1 MEASTDLEIRR
12 ELERCQAVYDGVR
25 RFVIAAIEA
34 GIHFEEPPIGVQS
47 LFGLAED
54 DRASETSGMTG
65 EGSWEEDHG
74 FHFRVGSG
82 SFSGHGEDPNTQVTR
97 ATAAAAT
104 TTATTADNA
113 SSPHATEADKYAIR
127 ARLFADARPGHSR
140 RRTGSN
146 ASMSVSHSSGSA
158 SGGSRN
164 SGGSTT
170 AASQLQI
177 RSAVPDGIQQR
188 LQQVTFGTMP
198 SAHHRRAHVST
209 SATASSANANPNPN
223 GNGGGVRRG
232 TDAANSGADSRI
244 AASSAVAA
252 AAAMRAAKSLGDLRA
267 RYLQKSNA
275 VDGGAEN
282 ANNSTLTPMLPASGS
297 ARLRP
302 GSQLHPELKAAHRAK
317 VIHGRSTEP
326 AYDEEYRPRANKSS
340 ISSVSSAESS
350 SSNASSSPSHSSSPP
365 SSPPL
370 PSGPCTVLQ
379 VLQALRITQDRILHG
394 TAAFIGA
401 AQYHTRLSHPS
412 SKSYIVSLTREI
424 VDFVRKLLLIAD
436 AVLGNPT
443 IRNGRAREVELAGVY
458 KARLYVEMNR
468 VVDAVRELT
477 SIHSEDSDGGSS
489 ANHGDVDVDEEEKS
503 TALKRAHLTNKCA
516 AELVLALKLCLSFRV
531 AGGSTDRGLL
541 IVIPPEVAI
550 VSRDSSEIGSP
561 ASSFS
566 QISSGT
572 PKQNSLS
579 SLRSSLIIAEGT
591 PKPRLPYGRLN
602 ASAGDIH
609 GSNSRARSQTTL
621 NSSYAH
627 RVNEGNLH
635 KKAVSMMGMNAIYRA
650 QSAAQERQL
659 IGETPAEDEE
669 HLIDS
674 DSLEPSG
681 KLADFMEVDDER
693 DEESDRERYPLLM
706 SEQEFSDGQEDETH
720 EELEN
725 RMTVDYSMHKNLP
738 SEVLVPQSRSRKS
751 IEQVRRSLE
760 QGIKRRPSMN
770 MLEPTTPLDGTEEIV
785 EIEEE
790 EADMD
795 IRSPT
800 EEKEL
805 PQPPVSPLPGHPPRP
820 AHAPPPKPANH
831 DGLVVS
837 NNGNIVFNSE
847 GVVVGATLQALVDR
861 ITPADAFGDTKLA
874 SYFLLT
880 FRLFATPSELVDAI
894 VHRFRNPID
903 NGPTNEEKSPMQST
917 ASLSESQRSHMADVV
932 HLRVLNFMKEW
943 TRGHWYPA
951 RDLDALPKLVSF
963 CKELAASGNPKVVPT
978 AKRMIQTLEE
988 LSAGANA
995 ENALVDRMRS
1005 AGRLRDQ
1012 QANMAST
1019 LATPTTPLSSN
1030 PLNDIPRPEIGK
1042 SVMSQ
1047 LKSRQYTNVSLL
1059 DFSPAEMA
1067 RQLTLLESRL
1077 YCQAPPEEVIES
1089 GMNGKK
1095 TPHVKALITLS
1106 TTITGWVTDW
1116 ILKEGFDLKK
1126 RIAVVKFFLKVGKVC
1141 IFDLMNPDH

>member
-1 MEASTDLEIRR
+1 MSLRSPGSNDGPALACIMDATIDLEVRR

-47 LFGLAED
+47 LFGLSED
-54 DRASETSGMTG
+54 DRASEASGMTG

-74 FHFRVGSG
+74 FHFRVRSG
-82 SFSGHGEDPNTQVTR
+82 SLGHVEDPSGGQ
-97 ATAAAAT
+97 
-104 TTATTADNA
+104 A

-146 ASMSVSHSSGSA
+146 ASMSLSHSSGSA

-170 AASQLQI
+170 GQLQI
-177 RSAVPDGIQQR
+177 RSAAPDGIQQR
-188 LQQVTFGTMP
+188 LQQVTFGILP
-198 SAHHRRAHVST
+198 NGHSRAP
-209 SATASSANANPNPN
+209 ASANTN

-232 TDAANSGADSRI
+232 TDAALSGADSR
-244 AASSAVAA
+244 AASAVAA

-267 RYLQKSNA
+267 RYQQKSGVNGMEAEADDNTNA
-275 VDGGAEN
+275 PV
-282 ANNSTLTPMLPASGS
+282 PASGS
-297 ARLRP
+297 ARPRP

-317 VIHGRSTEP
+317 VIHGRSAEP
-326 AYDEEYRPRANKSS
+326 VYEDEYRPRANKSS

-365 SSPPL
+365 NSPAL
-370 PSGPCTVLQ
+370 PSGPCTVVQ
-379 VLQALRITQDRILHG
+379 VLQALRTTQDRILHG

-401 AQYHTRLSHPS
+401 AQYHTKLSHPS

-424 VDFVRKLLLIAD
+424 VDFVRRLLLIAD
-436 AVLGNPT
+436 AVLGNAT

-477 SIHSEDSDGGSS
+477 SIHSEDSDAGSS
-489 ANHGDVDVDEEEKS
+489 AHHGDIDADEEERN

-531 AGGSTDRGLL
+531 TNTGTGPADRGFL
-541 IVIPPEVAI
+541 IVIPQEVATLP
-550 VSRDSSEIGSP
+550 RESSDVGTGPFSPISP
-561 ASSFS
+561 ATSTS
-566 QISSGT
+566 QSLRTT
-572 PKQNSLS
+572 PRQHSLS
-579 SLRSSLIIAEGT
+579 SLRSSVISSEGT
-591 PKPRLPYGRLN
+591 PKVRPPYGRLY
-602 ASAGDIH
+602 ASAGDIRALPE
-609 GSNSRARSQTTL
+609 SRARSHTTKD
-621 NSSYAH
+621 SYAE
-627 RVNEGNLH
+627 RPKEGSLH
-635 KKAVSMMGMNAIYRA
+635 KKAVSMMGINAIYKA
-650 QSAAQERQL
+650 QSAAAQERQAL
-659 IGETPAEDEE
+659 QETLLEDDE

-674 DSLEPSG
+674 DLPESIDKAPEFIDL
-681 KLADFMEVDDER
+681 DDER

-706 SEQEFSDGQEDETH
+706 SEPESSEGQDEETH
-720 EELEN
+720 EELEA
-725 RMTVDYSMHKNLP
+725 RMTVDYSVHKNLP
-738 SEVLVPQSRSRKS
+738 SEPAPMSQSRSRKS

-760 QGIKRRPSMN
+760 LGIMRRPSMN
-770 MLEPTTPLDGTEEIV
+770 LLEPTTPLDGTEEVV
-785 EIEEE
+785 EIDEE
-790 EADMD
+790 EAD
-795 IRSPT
+795 IVITSPT
-800 EEKEL
+800 VEKDL

-847 GVVVGATLQALVDR
+847 GVVVGGTLQALVDR

-880 FRLFATPSELVDAI
+880 FRLFATPVELVGAI
-894 VHRFRNPID
+894 IHRFHNPID
-903 NGPTNEEKSPMQST
+903 NGPSSDEKSPMQSS
-917 ASLSESQRSHMADVV
+917 ASLSDSQRSHMADVV
-932 HLRVLNFMKEW
+932 HLRVLNFIKEW

-951 RDLDALPKLVSF
+951 RDMDALPKLVDF
-963 CKELAASGNPKVVPT
+963 CKQLVAGGNPKVVPL
-978 AKRMIQTLEE
+978 AKRMLQTLDE
-988 LSAGANA
+988 LSVGAGAKA
-995 ENALVDRMRS
+995 ENSLVDRMRS

-1012 QANMAST
+1012 PANLTST
-1019 LATPTTPLSSN
+1019 LTTPTTPLSSN
-1030 PLNDIPRPEIGK
+1030 PLSDIPRPEVNK
-1042 SVMSQ
+1042 SLMNQ
-1047 LKSRQYTNVSLL
+1047 LRSRQYGGVSLL
-1059 DFSPAEMA
+1059 DFSPVEMA

-1116 ILKEGFDLKK
+1116 ILKEGFDLKR
-1126 RIAVVKFFLKVGKVC
+1126 RIAVVKFFLKVGKVRE
-1141 IFDLMNPDH
+1141 I